1 MASPEIAPSVK
12 SQYVTPSAR
21 PTTGAELWRL
31 KTGGDNPIPTPFSA
45 HGLIYVANGHGAA
58 APVWAIRPGAKGDIT
73 PAAGETSSPFVAW
86 SDQKSG
92 IYIQTPLVYRDLLY
106 CGSNAGILKCLD
118 ARDGKSHYQERV
130 VPAAAGFSASPVAGD
145 GKIYCTS
152 EEGDVHVI
160 AAGPEYRK
168 LAVNRLEEPAMATPA
183 ISEGQLYF
191 RTLNS
196 LVAVG

>member
-1 MASPEIAPSVK
+1 
-12 SQYVTPSAR
+12 
-21 PTTGAELWRL
+21 
-31 KTGGDNPIPTPFSA
+31 
-45 HGLIYVANGHGAA
+45 
-58 APVWAIRPGAKGDIT
+58 
-73 PAAGETSSPFVAW
+73 
-86 SDQKSG
+86 
-92 IYIQTPLVYRDLLY
+92 
-106 CGSNAGILKCLD
+106 
-118 ARDGKSHYQERV
+118 
-130 VPAAAGFSASPVAGD
+130 VAGD